1 MENHFI
7 KPASAYKRDLDVL
20 GNYRRDMAL
29 FLSKRT
35 GKPIEDCVAYVQRQ
49 TGPGGKF
56 EIVDPALLCLHR
68 NEVGDRGQ
76 HETTFTQY
84 LKDIIEN
91 RWLFAPSMTVYEHP
105 DVLPS
110 LLSEYI
116 TGNITGRGKV
126 KHEAQEAKMAGQEF
140 KLKAEAFL
148 KAGDTVQAKFMNRQA
163 ATMSELEDLKEN
175 EQTTYKIANN
185 SLSGGQASASTILH
199 NKSAHSSLTS
209 TCRVGTSLGN
219 ANNEKFL
226 AGNRHYWSPDVV
238 KANIVSIIGH
248 VDYELIAKAM
258 ELYGLRAPTVDE
270 TMELILYS
278 TQHYWVNKRQVKEI
292 RALVEGLND
301 LERSAFAYVGD
312 MHHLTKFNDLPMRV
326 FMARLST
333 KAKVAID
340 LDEAKVLIKG
350 MDNDLKAFVSL
361 LCSDILAG
369 LGLGKLLEQ
378 RPDDYALIGA
388 TVKNIHQVLSDYA
401 ILINAF
407 WVTNNMPASVAWI
420 RDSVRQVAITSDT
433 DSTIFT
439 VQDWVQWYCGKVD
452 FSEEAFA
459 VDYTMV
465 YLATQS
471 IIHVLAQLSTTLG
484 VVPDKLNVFAMK
496 NEFAFSVFSLTSM
509 AKHYFAYKAAKEGN
523 VFSELEEEIK
533 GVYLK
538 DSNCPPDIMKI
549 VTATMCGIMDTVM
562 AGEKI
567 QITKIMQTVADIEHG
582 IISSVMRAE
591 SKYLARASVKDAGAY
606 VNPGQSPY
614 QHYLLW
620 ERVFRE
626 KYGEAPKPP
635 YAAIKVSLDM
645 PNKTAIAGWLE
656 SIKDPHIKEQLTRQY
671 DGKPNATT
679 LLLPKDVV
687 EETGLPTEVLA
698 AMNIRKLV
706 YSTVR
711 PFYLILESLGVFLSN
726 DNNTKLVS
734 DFIEASVA
742 A

>member
-1 MENHFI
+1 MENHFV

-29 FLSKRT
+29 FLSRRT
-35 GKPIEDCVAYVQRQ
+35 GKPVEDCKAYVLRV

-56 EIVDPALLCLHR
+56 EITDPTLLCINR
-68 NEVGDRGQ
+68 GKNGDRGQ
-76 HETTFTQY
+76 YETTFTQY
-84 LKDIIEN
+84 LKDILEQ

-116 TGNITGRGKV
+116 TGNIVGRGKV
-126 KHEAQEAKMAGQEF
+126 KHEGLEAKMAGQEF
-140 KLKAEAFL
+140 KLKAAEFL
-148 KAGDTVQAKFMNRQA
+148 ASGDTVQARFMNRQA
-163 ATMSELEDLKEN
+163 ATMEELEDLKEN

-209 TCRVGTSLGN
+209 TCRVATSLGN

-226 AGNRHYWSPDVV
+226 AGNRHYWAPDVV

-248 VDYELIAKAM
+248 VDYDLIAKAM
-258 ELYGLRAPTVDE
+258 DLYGFRAPTVDE
-270 TMELILYS
+270 TMQLIAYS
-278 TQHYWVNKRQVKEI
+278 TQHYWTNRRQMEEI

-301 LERSAFAYVGD
+301 HERAAFAYVGD
-312 MHHLTKFNDLPMRV
+312 MWHLAKYNDVPMRV
-326 FMARLST
+326 FMARLSQ
-333 KAKVAID
+333 KATVPIE
-340 LDEAKVLIKG
+340 LEEAKTFIKG

-361 LCSDILAG
+361 LCSDELSG

-378 RPDDYALIGA
+378 NPHNYCLIGA
-388 TVKNIHQVLSDYA
+388 TVKNIHSVLNDYQW
-401 ILINAF
+401 LIKAF
-407 WVTNNMPASVAWI
+407 WVTDNMPASIAWI

-439 VQDWVQWYCGKVD
+439 VQNWVEWYTGKVD
-452 FSEEAFA
+452 FSPESFA

-471 IIHVLAQLSTTLG
+471 IIHVLAMLSTTLG
-484 VVPDKLNVFAMK
+484 VVPEKLNVLAMK

-509 AKHYFAYKAAKEGN
+509 AKHYYAYKAAKEGN
-523 VFSELEEEIK
+523 VFTELEEEIK

-538 DSNCPPDIMKI
+538 DSNCPPNIMKE
-549 VTATMCGIMDTVM
+549 VTATMCGVMDCVM

-567 QITKIMQTVADIEHG
+567 KITPIMQKIADIEHG
-582 IISSVMRAE
+582 IVASVMRGE
-591 SKYLARASVKDAGAY
+591 SLYLARASVKDAGAY

-620 ERVFRE
+620 ERVFSG

-635 YAAIKVSLDM
+635 YSAIKVSLDL
-645 PNKTAIAGWLE
+645 PNKTALGQWIEGIQDPN
-656 SIKDPHIKEQLTRQY
+656 IKMQLMTTYR
-671 DGKPNATT
+671 DKTNATT

-687 EETGLPTEVLA
+687 EQVGLPTEVLS

-734 DFIEASVA
+734 DFVPASVA

>member
-1 MENHFI
+1 MENHFV
-7 KPASAYKRDLDVL
+7 KPASDYKRDLDVL
-20 GNYRRDMAL
+20 GNYRRDMAI

-68 NEVGDRGQ
+68 DDKGDRGQ

-84 LKDIIEN
+84 LKDIIQN

-116 TGNITGRGKV
+116 TGNIVGRGKV
-126 KHEAQEAKMAGQEF
+126 KHEGLEAKMAGQEF

-148 KAGDTVQAKFMNRQA
+148 AAGDTVQARAMSRQA
-163 ATMSELEDLKEN
+163 ATMEELEDLKEN

-209 TCRVGTSLGN
+209 TCRVATSLGN

-226 AGNRHYWSPDVV
+226 AGNRHYWSPDCV

-248 VDYELIAKAM
+248 VDYDLIQKAM
-258 ELYGLRAPTVDE
+258 DLYGFRAPTVDE
-270 TMELILYS
+270 VMELILYS
-278 TQHYWVNKRQVKEI
+278 TQHYWVNKRQVQEI
-292 RALVEGLND
+292 RLLVEGLND

-312 MHHLTKFNDLPMRV
+312 MWHLSKYNDAPMRL
-326 FMARLST
+326 FMARLSQ
-333 KAKVAID
+333 KATLPIE
-340 LDEAKVLIKG
+340 LDEAKTFIKG

-361 LCSDILAG
+361 LCSKELSG

-378 RPDDYALIGA
+378 NPDNYCLIGA
-388 TVKNIHQVLSDYA
+388 TVKNIHMVLNDYQW
-401 ILINAF
+401 LIKAF

-439 VQDWVQWYCGKVD
+439 VQNWVQWYCGKVD

-465 YLATQS
+465 FLATQS
-471 IIHVLAQLSTTLG
+471 IIHVLAQLSTTMG
-484 VVPDKLNVFAMK
+484 VVAEKLNVLAMK

-523 VFSELEEEIK
+523 VFSKLEEEIK

-549 VTATMCGIMDTVM
+549 VTATMCGVMDSVM

-567 QITKIMQTVADIEHG
+567 RITEIMQTVADIEHG

-620 ERVFRE
+620 ERVFSQ
-626 KYGEAPKPP
+626 KYGNAPQPP

-656 SIKDPHIKEQLTRQY
+656 GIQDPHIKEGLMSQY
-671 DGKPNATT
+671 EGKPNATT

-687 EETGLPTEVLA
+687 ELCGLPREVLQ

-734 DFIEASVA
+734 DFMEASPA